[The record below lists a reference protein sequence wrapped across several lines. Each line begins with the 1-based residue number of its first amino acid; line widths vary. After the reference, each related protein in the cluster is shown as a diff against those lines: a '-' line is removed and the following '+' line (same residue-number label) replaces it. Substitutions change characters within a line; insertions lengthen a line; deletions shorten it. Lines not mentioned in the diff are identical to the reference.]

1 MIKQVERA
9 FVYVIPGQ

>member
-9 FVYVIPGQ
+9 FVYVIPGH